1 MLAPMPDP
9 VPAPDAR
16 PAPSSSA
23 PAPAA
28 APAPETIDLDTLNE
42 SDLQAWRMTGKVPDS
57 TQAPPADPPP
67 ATAVEEQPVSTET
80 PPVPAAAAASEP
92 AAPAKGAEARIPELL
107 ADRARE
113 RERAERAERR
123 LAELERARQTPP
135 ASGATPAASPPATGE
150 PVRPDPEAFA
160 YGTADPGYIEA
171 VADYKVAVALAN
183 DRAARAAEH
192 AQQRLREDGRALA
205 TAFEAKAAKV
215 RAAHPD
221 FDDVAL
227 KAPSEI
233 PPGSPTDLWILEDPA
248 GAEILYHLQQPANA
262 AERRRILALPAREQ
276 LVELVRLGDRLTA
289 PPPAPR
295 PTGAPPPPATLPS
308 RGTTP
313 DPVERALAA
322 GTDDASTKA
331 YMEAANRREMARLK
345 R

>member
-1 MLAPMPDP
+1 MPDP

-23 PAPAA
+23 PASAA
-28 APAPETIDLDTLNE
+28 DPAPETPIDLDALSAT
-42 SDLQAWRMTGKVPDS
+42 DLQTWRMTGKGPDS

-67 ATAVEEQPVSTET
+67 ATAVQDQPVSTET
-80 PPVPAAAAASEP
+80 PPAPAAAAASEP

-123 LAELERARQTPP
+123 LAELERARTQPP
-135 ASGATPAASPPATGE
+135 APGARPAASPPAAGD
-150 PVRPDPEAFA
+150 PVRPDPEAFP

-171 VADYKVAVALAN
+171 VTDYKVAVALQQVEST
-183 DRAARAAEH
+183 RAAEQ
-192 AQQRLREDGRALA
+192 AQQRLREEGRALA
-205 TAFEAKAAKV
+205 TAFEQKAAKV
-215 RAAHPD
+215 REAHPD

-233 PPGSPTDLWILEDPA
+233 PPGSPTDLWILEDAA

-295 PTGAPPPPATLPS
+295 STQAPPPGPTLPS
-308 RGTTP
+308 RGSTP

-322 GTDDASTKA
+322 GTDDASTGA
-331 YMEAANRREMARLK
+331 YIEAANRRDMARLK